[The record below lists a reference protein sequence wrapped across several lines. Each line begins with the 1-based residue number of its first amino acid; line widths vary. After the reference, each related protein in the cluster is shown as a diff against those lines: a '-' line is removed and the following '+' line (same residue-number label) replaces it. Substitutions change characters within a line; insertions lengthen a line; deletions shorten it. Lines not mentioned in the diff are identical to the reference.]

1 MPSSCAVFSMTADTW
16 FPEDCE
22 GAGWLP
28 NRVSETDGEKTV
40 NSWFN
45 ASDFQV
51 VPAGTFGNAGRNILR
66 GPGWMTFDM
75 SLQRR
80 MVMTNTLAATL
91 RYDVFNLTNRTNFGN
106 PNADITAANRGTFT
120 SLAGDPRS
128 MQFSVR
134 LEF

>member
-1 MPSSCAVFSMTADTW
+1 
-16 FPEDCE
+16 
-22 GAGWLP
+22 
-28 NRVSETDGEKTV
+28 
-40 NSWFN
+40 
-45 ASDFQV
+45 
-51 VPAGTFGNAGRNILR
+51 
-66 GPGWMTFDM
+66 MTFDL

-80 MVMTNTLAATL
+80 IVMTNTLAATL

-106 PNADITAANRGTFT
+106 PNADITSAANRATIG